1 MIRPWTE
8 ADAEASFAV
17 YVDAVR
23 NGTSTHYNAAQ
34 RLAWAPS
41 KDMEAWW
48 PPRLAEDS
56 AWVAEDARGLTGVI
70 ALRPDGYLDLFFVL
84 PRARGDGT
92 AAALY
97 ETLLGQARKG
107 GLTPLTTH
115 ASDYLKPFLE
125 RRGWRVLA
133 EESVDRHGATLRRWD
148 MALDQVPGS
157 QAS

>member
-8 ADAEASFAV
+8 ADAEASYAV

-23 NGTSTHYNAAQ
+23 NGSGAHYNAAQ
-34 RLAWAPS
+34 RLAWVPS

-48 PPRLAEDS
+48 PTRLAEDN
-56 AWVAEDARGLTGVI
+56 AWVAEDASGLNGVI
-70 ALRPDGYLDLFFVL
+70 ALRPDGYLDLIIVS

-97 ETLLGQARKG
+97 ETLLGQARMDC
-107 GLTPLTTH
+107 LTSLSAH

-133 EESVDRHGATLRRWD
+133 EEHVDRHGATLRRWE